1 MARLVGSLTK
11 SHRVAV
17 ARQRAWNAIRVFKV
31 FRAPDVAAPAD
42 INEANLQKY
51 LHALQQAG
59 YLRIERPKQNGKPLG
74 HAIWRLIDDTGHQ
87 CPIVRQDGVYDPN
100 QQQVRPYSVSAQ
112 DQSREPG
119 NPINHDEEDPADRVD
134 DDGDRLDH
142 RVA

>member
-31 FRAPDVAAPAD
+31 FRASDVAAPAD

-59 YLRIERPKQNGKPLG
+59 YLRIDRPKQNGKTLG
-74 HAIWRLIDDTGHQ
+74 HAIWRLVDNTGPQ
-87 CPIVRQDGVYDPN
+87 CPIVRRNGVYDPN
-100 QQQVRPYSVSAQ
+100 QQQIRPFCVSAQ
-112 DQSREPG
+112 GREAG
-119 NPINHDEEDPADRVD
+119 SNPLVHSEEDDEERVD